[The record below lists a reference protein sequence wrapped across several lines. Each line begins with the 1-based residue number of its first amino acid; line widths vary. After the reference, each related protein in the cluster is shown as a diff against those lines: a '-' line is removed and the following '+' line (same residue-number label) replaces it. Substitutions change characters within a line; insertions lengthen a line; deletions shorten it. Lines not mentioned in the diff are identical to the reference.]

1 VSFAARIAL
10 AITGAVAVALVV
22 VAVAGGT
29 QVRRSYLG
37 ALRGSLEARVD
48 AMAQARAAAT
58 ARTLEDMTRLARSP
72 RMVSVVGAG
81 DAESIGQT
89 AVDELRGAIERLGP
103 GTGFLVAG
111 GLEVIAAM
119 PGAEER
125 LLAPMAAGSADTDG
139 AASGVRV
146 VDDAPYD
153 VLRVP
158 IEDVVEEVRIGT
170 LVVWSPVR
178 LPDPLELPD
187 GTRVQGAILADG
199 TLFGGALDEPAR
211 ATACTAFASG
221 APEAEVDG
229 ASGTPLLVLRRPI
242 AGSVPA
248 ASMVA
253 IADLAALR
261 AAVGAL
267 LGRAALAGVAAL
279 VVGLVAA
286 MLLGRGLS
294 RPVARMGEAAARI
307 ERGDFAVRL
316 PAEGAGELA
325 TLERRLNDMAAGLA
339 MREQYRRVLDAVA
352 DPEVAAEL
360 MAGALD
366 LGGRTQEVGILF
378 CDIRGF
384 TTLTERMDPADVITM
399 VNEHMTLLTEVA
411 YAHGGTVDKFVGDL
425 IMVTFGAP
433 KTGTD
438 DAQRMVR
445 CAHAMV
451 AARAR
456 ANAGA
461 SRPIEIGVG
470 CAFGPV
476 VAGCMGS
483 ERRLDYTVL
492 GARVNLAA
500 RLCSKAPAMRVLV
513 DGEARRRAGWGT
525 YAALAPLE
533 AKGFSGPVE
542 AFELVMQEDPACA

>member
-111 GLEVIAAM
+111 GLEVIAAI

-125 LLAPMAAGSADTDG
+125 LLATMAAGSADTDG

-178 LPDPLELPD
+178 LPDPLVLPD

-199 TLFGGALDEPAR
+199 TLFGGALGEPAR

-221 APEAEVDG
+221 APEVEVDG

-248 ASMVA
+248 ASMVSMVLLSIRMHSA
-253 IADLAALR
+253 EPASVSRLLRGRTRTTTSTAFVSSMRSREAPERRNLAPGAAACKLSPLAPAVEYFLR
-261 AAVGAL
+261 RSSTVGRL
-267 LGRAALAGVAAL
+267 LGRIADA
-279 VVGLVAA
+279 
-286 MLLGRGLS
+286 
-294 RPVARMGEAAARI
+294 PQPI
-307 ERGDFAVRL
+307 VR
-316 PAEGAGELA
+316 
-325 TLERRLNDMAAGLA
+325 
-339 MREQYRRVLDAVA
+339 
-352 DPEVAAEL
+352 
-360 MAGALD
+360 
-366 LGGRTQEVGILF
+366 
-378 CDIRGF
+378 
-384 TTLTERMDPADVITM
+384 
-399 VNEHMTLLTEVA
+399 
-411 YAHGGTVDKFVGDL
+411 
-425 IMVTFGAP
+425 
-433 KTGTD
+433 
-438 DAQRMVR
+438 
-445 CAHAMV
+445 
-451 AARAR
+451 
-456 ANAGA
+456 
-461 SRPIEIGVG
+461 IGV
-470 CAFGPV
+470 
-476 VAGCMGS
+476 
-483 ERRLDYTVL
+483 RDL
-492 GARVNLAA
+492 
-500 RLCSKAPAMRVLV
+500 
-513 DGEARRRAGWGT
+513 
-525 YAALAPLE
+525 
-533 AKGFSGPVE
+533 
-542 AFELVMQEDPACA
+542 FESAQ

>member
-1 VSFAARIAL
+1 MSFAARIAL

-178 LPDPLELPD
+178 LPDPLVLPD

>member
-1 VSFAARIAL
+1 MSFAARIAL

-178 LPDPLELPD
+178 LPDPLVLPD

-199 TLFGGALDEPAR
+199 TLFGGALGEPAR

-221 APEAEVDG
+221 APEVEVDG

-294 RPVARMGEAAARI
+294 RPVERMGEAAARI

-525 YAALAPLE
+525 YAALAPLD

>member
-1 VSFAARIAL
+1 MSFAARIAL
-10 AITGAVAVALVV
+10 AIAGAVAVALGV

-29 QVRRSYLG
+29 QVRGSYLG

-48 AMAQARAAAT
+48 AMAQARAAST
-58 ARTLEDMTRLARSP
+58 ARTLEDMMRLARSP
-72 RMVSVVGAG
+72 RLVAVVGAG

-89 AVDELRGAIERLGP
+89 AIDELRGALDRLGE
-103 GTGFLVAG
+103 GAGFLVAG
-111 GLEVIAAM
+111 GLEVIAAI
-119 PGAEER
+119 PGVPDR
-125 LLAPMAAGSADTDG
+125 VLGPMAAGASDASG
-139 AASGVRV
+139 AASGVLV
-146 VDDAPYD
+146 VDGSPYD

-158 IEDVVEEVRIGT
+158 IEDVVEDARIGT

-178 LPDPLELPD
+178 LPDPTVLPD
-187 GTRVQGAILADG
+187 GTRVQGAILAGG
-199 TLFGGALDEPAR
+199 TLFGGELDDGAR
-211 ATACTAFASG
+211 TAACTAFAAD
-221 APEAEVDG
+221 APEVEVEGSAG
-229 ASGTPLLVLRRPI
+229 APLLVLRRPI
-242 AGSVPA
+242 AGSATA

-253 IADLAALR
+253 IADLGALR
-261 AAVGAL
+261 AAVDAL
-267 LGRAALAGVAAL
+267 LGRTALAGVAAL
-279 VVGLVAA
+279 IVGLVAA
-286 MLLGRGLS
+286 LVLGRGLS
-294 RPVARMGEAAARI
+294 RPVARMGDAAARI

-316 PAEGAGELA
+316 PAEGRGELA

-339 MREQYRRVLDAVA
+339 TREQYRRVLDAVA

-360 MAGALD
+360 MAGKID

-384 TTLTERMDPADVITM
+384 TTLTERMDPADVIAM

-433 KTGTD
+433 RTGPD
-438 DAQRMVR
+438 DACRMVR

-451 AARAR
+451 AARAC

-461 SRPIEIGVG
+461 ARPIEIGVG

-500 RLCSKAPAMRVLV
+500 RLCSKAPAMRVIV
-513 DGEARRRAGWGT
+513 DGEARRRAGWGA
-525 YAALAPLE
+525 YAALPPLE

>member
-1 VSFAARIAL
+1 MSFAARIAL

-72 RMVSVVGAG
+72 RMVAVVGAG

-103 GTGFLVAG
+103 GAGFLVAG

-139 AASGVRV
+139 ATSGVRV

-178 LPDPLELPD
+178 LPDPLVLPD

-242 AGSVPA
+242 AGSLPA

-294 RPVARMGEAAARI
+294 RPVARMGDAAARI

-316 PAEGAGELA
+316 PAQGTGELA

-339 MREQYRRVLDAVA
+339 TREQYRRVLDAVA

>member
-178 LPDPLELPD
+178 LPDPLVLPD

-199 TLFGGALDEPAR
+199 TLFGGALNEPAR

-384 TTLTERMDPADVITM
+384 TTLTERMDPVDVIAM

-461 SRPIEIGVG
+461 SRSIEIGVG

-476 VAGCMGS
+476 VAGCMVS

-525 YAALAPLE
+525 YAALAPLD

>member
-10 AITGAVAVALVV
+10 AIAGAVAVALVV

-48 AMAQARAAAT
+48 AMAQARSAAT

-72 RMVSVVGAG
+72 RLVAVVGAG

-89 AVDELRGAIERLGP
+89 AIDELRGALDRLGE
-103 GTGFLVAG
+103 GSGFLVAG
-111 GLEVIAAM
+111 GLEVVAAM
-119 PGAEER
+119 PGAPER
-125 LLAPMAAGSADTDG
+125 VLAPMAVG
-139 AASGVRV
+139 AADAAGASSGVMV
-146 VDDAPYD
+146 VDEVPYD

-158 IEDVVEEVRIGT
+158 VEDVVEEARVGT

-178 LPDPLELPD
+178 LPDPLVLPD
-187 GTRVQGAILADG
+187 GTRVQGAILAGG
-199 TLFGGALDEPAR
+199 TLFGGDLGAGAR
-211 ATACTAFASG
+211 ETACASFK
-221 APEAEVDG
+221 ADASEAEVGGSDG
-229 ASGTPLLVLRRPI
+229 ASLLVLRRPI
-242 AGSVPA
+242 ADSVPA

-267 LGRAALAGVAAL
+267 LGRTALAGVAAL
-279 VVGLVAA
+279 IVGLMAA
-286 MLLGRGLS
+286 LVLGRGLS

-316 PAEGAGELA
+316 PAEGGGELA

-339 MREQYRRVLDAVA
+339 TREQYRRVLDAVA

-360 MAGALD
+360 MAGKLD
-366 LGGRTQEVGILF
+366 LGGRTQEVGVLF

-384 TTLTERMDPADVITM
+384 TTLTERMDPAEVIAM

-433 KTGTD
+433 KTGAD
-438 DAQRMVR
+438 DALRMVR

-451 AARAR
+451 AARAH
-456 ANAGA
+456 ANTGA
-461 SRPIEIGVG
+461 ARPIEIGVG

-513 DGEARRRAGWGT
+513 DCEARRRAGWGT
-525 YAALAPLE
+525 YAALPPLE

>member
-178 LPDPLELPD
+178 LPDPLVLPD

-199 TLFGGALDEPAR
+199 TLFGGALGEPAR

-221 APEAEVDG
+221 APEVEVDG

-286 MLLGRGLS
+286 LLLGRGLS
-294 RPVARMGEAAARI
+294 RPVERMGEAAARI

-384 TTLTERMDPADVITM
+384 TTLTERMDPVDVIAM

-461 SRPIEIGVG
+461 SRSIEIGVG

-525 YAALAPLE
+525 YAALAPLD

-542 AFELVMQEDPACA
+542 AFELVMQEDNACA

>member
-294 RPVARMGEAAARI
+294 RPVERMGEAAARI

>member
-294 RPVARMGEAAARI
+294 RPVERMGEAAARI

-525 YAALAPLE
+525 YAALAPLD

>member
-1 VSFAARIAL
+1 MSFAARIAL
-10 AITGAVAVALVV
+10 AIAGAVAVALVV

-58 ARTLEDMTRLARSP
+58 ARTLEDMMRLARSP
-72 RMVSVVGAG
+72 RLVAVVGAG

-89 AVDELRGAIERLGP
+89 AIDELRGALDRLGD
-103 GTGFLVAG
+103 GAGFLVAG
-111 GLEVIAAM
+111 ALDVVAAM
-119 PGAEER
+119 PGAPQG
-125 LLAPMAAGSADTDG
+125 LLAPMAAVPADAG
-139 AASGVRV
+139 AVSGVLV
-146 VDDAPYD
+146 VDGAPYD

-158 IEDVVEEVRIGT
+158 IEDVVEEARIGT

-178 LPDPLELPD
+178 LPETLVLPD
-187 GTRVQGAILADG
+187 GTRVQGAILSGG
-199 TLFGGALDEPAR
+199 TLFGGGLDAGAR
-211 ATACTAFASG
+211 ATACASFAAG

-229 ASGTPLLVLRRPI
+229 SAGAPLLVLRRPI
-242 AGSVPA
+242 AGSAPA

-253 IADLAALR
+253 IADLGALR

-267 LGRAALAGVAAL
+267 FGRTALAGVAAL
-279 VVGLVAA
+279 LVGLVAA
-286 MLLGRGLS
+286 LVLGRGLS

-316 PAEGAGELA
+316 PAEGRGELA

-339 MREQYRRVLDAVA
+339 TREQYRRVLDAVA

-360 MAGALD
+360 MAGKLD

-384 TTLTERMDPADVITM
+384 TTLTERMDPADVIAM

-445 CAHAMV
+445 CARAMV
-451 AARAR
+451 SARAR

-500 RLCSKAPAMRVLV
+500 RLCSKAPAMRVIV
-513 DGEARRRAGWGT
+513 DGEARRRAGWGA
-525 YAALAPLE
+525 YAALPPLE

-542 AFELVMQEDPACA
+542 AFELVMQEDPA

>member
-111 GLEVIAAM
+111 GFEVIAAM

-178 LPDPLELPD
+178 LPDPLVLPD

-307 ERGDFAVRL
+307 ERGDFAVRR

-411 YAHGGTVDKFVGDL
+411 YAHGGTIDKFVGDL

-533 AKGFSGPVE
+533 AKGFSGLVE

>member
-221 APEAEVDG
+221 APEVEVDG

-286 MLLGRGLS
+286 LLLGRGLS
-294 RPVARMGEAAARI
+294 RPVERMGEAAARI

-384 TTLTERMDPADVITM
+384 TTLTERMDPVDVIAM

>member
-111 GLEVIAAM
+111 GLEVIAAI

-125 LLAPMAAGSADTDG
+125 LLATMAAGSADTDG

-178 LPDPLELPD
+178 LPDPLVLPD

-199 TLFGGALDEPAR
+199 TLFGGALGEPAR

-221 APEAEVDG
+221 APEVEVDG

-286 MLLGRGLS
+286 LLLGRGLS
-294 RPVARMGEAAARI
+294 RPVERMGEAAARI

-384 TTLTERMDPADVITM
+384 TTLTERMDPVDVIAM

-461 SRPIEIGVG
+461 SRSIEIGVG

>member
-1 VSFAARIAL
+1 MSFAARIAL

-294 RPVARMGEAAARI
+294 RPVERMGEAAARI

-384 TTLTERMDPADVITM
+384 TTLTERMDPVDVIAM

-492 GARVNLAA
+492 GARGNLAA

>member
-1 VSFAARIAL
+1 MSFAARIAL

-525 YAALAPLE
+525 YAALAPLD

-542 AFELVMQEDPACA
+542 AFELVMQEDHACA

>member
-1 VSFAARIAL
+1 MSFAARIAL
-10 AITGAVAVALVV
+10 AIAGAVAVALGV

-29 QVRRSYLG
+29 QVRGSYLG

-48 AMAQARAAAT
+48 AMAQARAAST
-58 ARTLEDMTRLARSP
+58 ARTLEDMMRLARSP
-72 RMVSVVGAG
+72 RLVAVVGAG

-89 AVDELRGAIERLGP
+89 AIDELRGALDRLGE
-103 GTGFLVAG
+103 GAGFLVAG

-119 PGAEER
+119 PGVPDR
-125 LLAPMAAGSADTDG
+125 VLGPIAAGAADASG
-139 AASGVRV
+139 AASGVLV
-146 VDDAPYD
+146 VGGAPYD

-158 IEDVVEEVRIGT
+158 IEDVVEDARIGT

-178 LPDPLELPD
+178 LPGPMVLPD
-187 GTRVQGAILADG
+187 GTRVEGAILAGG
-199 TLFGGALDEPAR
+199 TLFGGELDGEER
-211 ATACTAFASG
+211 TTACTAFAED
-221 APEAEVDG
+221 APEVEVEGPAG
-229 ASGTPLLVLRRPI
+229 APLLVLRRPI
-242 AGSVPA
+242 AGSAPA

-253 IADLAALR
+253 IADLGALR

-267 LGRAALAGVAAL
+267 LGRTALAGVAAL
-279 VVGLVAA
+279 IVGLIAA
-286 MLLGRGLS
+286 LVLGRGLS

-316 PAEGAGELA
+316 PAEGKGELA

-339 MREQYRRVLDAVA
+339 TREQYRRVLDAVA

-360 MAGALD
+360 MAGRLD

-384 TTLTERMDPADVITM
+384 TALTERMDPADVIAM

-438 DAQRMVR
+438 DARRMVR

-461 SRPIEIGVG
+461 ARPIEIGVG

-500 RLCSKAPAMRVLV
+500 RLCSKAPAMRVIV

-525 YAALAPLE
+525 YAELPPLE
-533 AKGFSGPVE
+533 AKGFGGPVE

>member
-1 VSFAARIAL
+1 MSFAARIAL

-111 GLEVIAAM
+111 GFEVIAAM

-178 LPDPLELPD
+178 LPDPLVLPD

-411 YAHGGTVDKFVGDL
+411 YAHGGTIDKFVGDL

-533 AKGFSGPVE
+533 AKGFSGLVE

>member
-1 VSFAARIAL
+1 
-10 AITGAVAVALVV
+10 
-22 VAVAGGT
+22 
-29 QVRRSYLG
+29 
-37 ALRGSLEARVD
+37 
-48 AMAQARAAAT
+48 
-58 ARTLEDMTRLARSP
+58 
-72 RMVSVVGAG
+72 
-81 DAESIGQT
+81 
-89 AVDELRGAIERLGP
+89 
-103 GTGFLVAG
+103 
-111 GLEVIAAM
+111 
-119 PGAEER
+119 
-125 LLAPMAAGSADTDG
+125 
-139 AASGVRV
+139 VRV

-178 LPDPLELPD
+178 LPDPLVLPD

-199 TLFGGALDEPAR
+199 TLFGGALGEPAR

-221 APEAEVDG
+221 APEVEVDG

-286 MLLGRGLS
+286 LLLGRGLS
-294 RPVARMGEAAARI
+294 RPVERMGEAAARI

>member
-1 VSFAARIAL
+1 MSFAARIAL
-10 AITGAVAVALVV
+10 AIAGAVAVALVV

-48 AMAQARAAAT
+48 AMAQARSAAT

-72 RMVSVVGAG
+72 RLVAVVEAG
-81 DAESIGQT
+81 DAESIRQT
-89 AVDELRGAIERLGP
+89 AIDELRGALDRLGE
-103 GTGFLVAG
+103 GSGFLVAG
-111 GLEVIAAM
+111 GLDVVAAM
-119 PGAEER
+119 PGAPER
-125 LLAPMAAGSADTDG
+125 VLAPMAAGAAD
-139 AASGVRV
+139 AADPSSGVMV
-146 VDDAPYD
+146 VDEVPYD

-158 IEDVVEEVRIGT
+158 VEDVVEEARVGT

-178 LPDPLELPD
+178 LPDPLMLPD
-187 GTRVQGAILADG
+187 GTRVQGAILAGG
-199 TLFGGALDEPAR
+199 TLFGGDLGAGAR
-211 ATACTAFASG
+211 ETACASFAADAS
-221 APEAEVDG
+221 EAEVGGSDG
-229 ASGTPLLVLRRPI
+229 ASLLVLRRLI
-242 AGSVPA
+242 ADSVPA

-267 LGRAALAGVAAL
+267 FGRTALAGIAALAVGLAAAL
-279 VVGLVAA
+279 V
-286 MLLGRGLS
+286 LGRGLS
-294 RPVARMGEAAARI
+294 RPVARMGEAAERI

-316 PAEGAGELA
+316 PAEGRGELA

-339 MREQYRRVLDAVA
+339 TREQYRRVLDAVA

-360 MAGALD
+360 MAGKLD

-384 TTLTERMDPADVITM
+384 TTLTERMDPADVIAM

-433 KTGTD
+433 KTGAD
-438 DAQRMVR
+438 DARRMVR

-451 AARAR
+451 AARMR

-500 RLCSKAPAMRVLV
+500 RLCSKAPAMRVIV
-513 DGEARRRAGWGT
+513 DGEARRRAGWGA
-525 YAALAPLE
+525 YAALPRLE

-542 AFELVMQEDPACA
+542 AFELVMQEDPA